1 MRKLVPILIVMA
13 MVMMAGGAAWAKGDL
28 KIALVLDTTIEEG
41 WAASYI
47 QAMDRVI
54 AEKPHGLTVEYKY
67 VENVSTGDGERVMK
81 TFANMGGYDVLIFHS
96 GSYKDAVM
104 AIGQAHPDKLI
115 VVNGSGFK
123 AVGGNI
129 LHTDAWA
136 HEAAYLMGILAG
148 KMTKTN
154 FLGAVAAFP
163 YANINLPVNAFF
175 EGGKSVN
182 PEIKQVVTYIESWFD
197 PAKAKESAAAQIS
210 AGADMIFAE
219 RFGVFEAAREG
230 GIYAFGNKKDEH
242 SAAPDVVLSSA
253 ISYWDGSI
261 KKAIDLW
268 AKNKQTGKGYKL
280 PAETYVASMAEGGSA
295 MAPYHGLDSK
305 VPQDVKDAVEKAK
318 QEILAGTLK
327 VPAIFDK
334 AQSTR

>member
-1 MRKLVPILIVMA
+1 MAVLLTLLV
-13 MVMMAGGAAWAKGDL
+13 AGTTWAKTDL

-47 QAMDRVI
+47 QAMEAVLK
-54 AEKPHGLTVEYKY
+54 EKPGGLNVEYKY

-96 GSYKDAVM
+96 GAYKDAVM
-104 AIGQAHPDKLI
+104 AVAKAHPEKLV

-136 HEAAYLMGILAG
+136 HEPAYLMGIVAG

-154 FLGAVAAFP
+154 TIGAVAAFP

-175 EGGKSVN
+175 AGAKSVN

-242 SAAPDVVLSSA
+242 NAAPDVVLSSA
-253 ISYWDGSI
+253 ISSWGGSI
-261 KKAIDLW
+261 KEAISLW
-268 AKNKQTGKGYKL
+268 SENKKSGKGYDL
-280 PAETYVASMAEGGSA
+280 PAETFVASMAQGGSA
-295 MAPYHGLDSK
+295 MAPYHNLESK

-327 VPAIFDK
+327 VPAIFEK
-334 AQSTR
+334 AESSR

>member
-1 MRKLVPILIVMA
+1 MAVVLVLML
-13 MVMMAGGAAWAKGDL
+13 AGSAWAKADL

-47 QAMDRVI
+47 QAMDAVI
-54 AEKPHGLTVEYKY
+54 AEKPQGLNVEYKY

-81 TFANMGGYDVLIFHS
+81 TFANMGGYDVLVFHS
-96 GSYKDAVM
+96 GSYKDAAM
-104 AIGQAHPDKLI
+104 AVAKAYPDKLI

-136 HEAAYLMGILAG
+136 HEAAYLMGIVAG
-148 KMTKTN
+148 KMTKTSTI
-154 FLGAVAAFP
+154 GAVAAFP

-175 EGGKSVN
+175 AGAKSVN
-182 PEIKQVVTYIESWFD
+182 PDIKQVVTYIESWFD

-242 SAAPDVVLSSA
+242 NAAPDVVLSSA
-253 ISYWDGSI
+253 ISSWGGTI
-261 KKAIDLW
+261 NKAVTIW
-268 AKNKQTGKGYKL
+268 KENKENGKGYNL
-280 PAETYVASMAEGGSA
+280 PAETFVATMAEGGSA
-295 MAPYHGLDSK
+295 MAPYHNLESK
-305 VPQDVKDAVEKAK
+305 VPQDVKDLVEKTR
-318 QEILAGTLK
+318 QEIMAGTLK
-327 VPAIFDK
+327 VPAIFEK
-334 AQSTR
+334 AESTR

>member
-1 MRKLVPILIVMA
+1 MLATLLAIFIS
-13 MVMMAGGAAWAKGDL
+13 GNAWAGADL
-28 KIALVLDTTIEEG
+28 QIALVLDTTIEEG

-47 QAMDRVI
+47 QDMDAVVKESPNGVKV
-54 AEKPHGLTVEYKY
+54 AYKY

-81 TFANMGGYDVLIFHS
+81 TFANMSGYDVLIFHS
-96 GSYKDAVM
+96 GSYKDA
-104 AIGQAHPDKLI
+104 AIAVAKAHPEKLI
-115 VVNGSGFK
+115 VVNGSGFE

-129 LHTDAWA
+129 LHTDAWG
-136 HEAAYLMGILAG
+136 HEPAYLIGILAG

-154 FLGAVAAFP
+154 TIGAVAAFP

-175 EGGKSVN
+175 AGAKSVN
-182 PEIKQVVTYIESWFD
+182 PEIKQVVTYIEAWFD

-230 GIYAFGNKKDEH
+230 GIYAFGNKSDEH
-242 SAAPDVVLSSA
+242 NAAPDVVLSSA
-253 ISYWDGSI
+253 ISSWGGSI
-261 KKAIDLW
+261 KKAISLW
-268 AKNKQTGKGYKL
+268 QEHQKSGKGYNL
-280 PAETYVASMAEGGSA
+280 PAETFVASMAEGGSA
-295 MAPYHGLDSK
+295 MAPYHGLENK

-318 QEILAGTLK
+318 ADILAGTLK

-334 AQSTR
+334 AESTR

>member
-1 MRKLVPILIVMA
+1 MVMA
-13 MVMMAGGAAWAKGDL
+13 MVMMAGGAAWAKEDL

-154 FLGAVAAFP
+154 TLGAVAAFP

-268 AKNKQTGKGYKL
+268 AENKQTGKGYKL
-280 PAETYVASMAEGGSA
+280 SAETYVASMAEGGSA

-305 VPQDVKDAVEKAK
+305 VPQNVKDAVEKAK
-318 QEILAGTLK
+318 QQILAGTLK

-334 AQSTR
+334 AQSTK

>member
-1 MRKLVPILIVMA
+1 MCRIPPVMA
-13 MVMMAGGAAWAKGDL
+13 CLW
-28 KIALVLDTTIEEG
+28 IC
-41 WAASYI
+41 
-47 QAMDRVI
+47 
-54 AEKPHGLTVEYKY
+54 LT
-67 VENVSTGDGERVMK
+67 
-81 TFANMGGYDVLIFHS
+81 
-96 GSYKDAVM
+96 
-104 AIGQAHPDKLI
+104 I

-136 HEAAYLMGILAG
+136 HEPAYLMGIVAG
-148 KMTKTN
+148 KMTKSNTV
-154 FLGAVAAFP
+154 GAVAAFP

-175 EGGKSVN
+175 QGAKSVN
-182 PEIKQVVTYIESWFD
+182 PKTKQVVTYIESWFD

-242 SAAPDVVLSSA
+242 GAAPDVVLSSA
-253 ISYWDGSI
+253 ISNWDGSI

-268 AKNKQTGKGYKL
+268 AENKKAGKGYNL
-280 PAETYVASMAEGGSA
+280 PAKTYVATMAEGGSA
-295 MAPYHGLDSK
+295 MAPYHGLASK